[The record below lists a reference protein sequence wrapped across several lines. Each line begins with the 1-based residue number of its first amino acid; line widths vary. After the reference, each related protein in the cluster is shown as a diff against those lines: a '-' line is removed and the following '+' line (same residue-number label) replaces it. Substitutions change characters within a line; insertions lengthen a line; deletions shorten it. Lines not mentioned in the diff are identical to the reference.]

1 MESLLRSLGS
11 LLEHLQEKMANK
23 SFKMT
28 KVVFLPE
35 KLARSVFVQRIGH
48 CPPEIGK
55 MVIKALKRDDDGG
68 GLMMMMIKCSLQAP
82 TILFPSKYD
91 FHKIMPI

>member
-11 LLEHLQEKMANK
+11 LLEHLQEKMAKK
-23 SFKMT
+23 SFKKT
-28 KVVFLPE
+28 KVFFLPE
-35 KLARSVFVQRIGH
+35 KLARSAFVQRIGH
-48 CPPEIGK
+48 YPPEIGK

-68 GLMMMMIKCSLQAP
+68 GLMMMMIKYSLQAP